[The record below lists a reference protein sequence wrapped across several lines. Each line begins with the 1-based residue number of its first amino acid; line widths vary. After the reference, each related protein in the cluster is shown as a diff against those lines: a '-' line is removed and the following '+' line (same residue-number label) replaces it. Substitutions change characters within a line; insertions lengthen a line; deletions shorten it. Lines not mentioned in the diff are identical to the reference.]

1 MRLCSVR
8 ANEVIYAVRA
18 GDLSFTGGIYPHPR
32 NKKGVGA
39 SVLAIF
45 SSVAE
50 KI

>member
-1 MRLCSVR
+1 V
-8 ANEVIYAVRA
+8 YAVRA
-18 GDLSFTGGIYPHPR
+18 GDLSYTGGIYPHPR